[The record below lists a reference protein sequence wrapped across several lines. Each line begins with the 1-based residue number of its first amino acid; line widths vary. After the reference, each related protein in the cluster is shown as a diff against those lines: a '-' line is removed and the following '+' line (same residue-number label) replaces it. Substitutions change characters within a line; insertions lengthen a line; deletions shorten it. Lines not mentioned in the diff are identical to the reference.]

1 MAITRWSPLF
11 TPSRDLVG
19 IQGDV
24 NRLLDTFFVRYP
36 TRGDAPALFTPA
48 VDIEETPEEFVLK
61 LDLPGVPQ
69 KDVKVSLMGD
79 MLTVKRRAQAARAIA
94 TAATCI
100 GPSESMV
107 ASSARSRWERRCAT
121 TRSRRRT
128 RTASSRSTCR
138 RPKRPGCARSRS
150 RSVNLRVV
158 REPRP
163 AHQSAGVAIRP
174 FEK

>member
-79 MLTVKRRAQAARAIA
+79 MLTVKGERK
-94 TAATCI
+94 
-100 GPSESMV
+100 SESDRNGGNV
-107 ASSARSRWERRCAT
+107 HRSERVYGSFERSFTLGTPVRNDKVKATYRDGVLEIHVPKAEEAR
-121 TRSRRRT
+121 
-128 RTASSRSTCR
+128 
-138 RPKRPGCARSRS
+138 
-150 RSVNLRVV
+150 LREIEVQV
-158 REPRP
+158 
-163 AHQSAGVAIRP
+163 G
-174 FEK
+174 